1 MDNKDSVLE
10 TLQAEAEE
18 ANLALEMYRMMID
31 ESAELEDE
39 TGGDS
44 AKDDYH
50 VTNELKERCLGRI
63 RSIRKKQRWGKTGKK
78 VIKILNTVAVCTL
91 IIILV
96 STVLITSVEA
106 LRVPVYNFL
115 IENMGDH
122 YSLAFVESSEI
133 KAAPTWIPEGYKLTS
148 ASSTGTKEYEN
159 GSGGYISFSY
169 DDLSATIDVD
179 NEGDT
184 ELVNVSGRSVLVS
197 ARDDEIFAI
206 WVIEE
211 KEIACTLCLYGE
223 SLDTATKIIEN
234 VK

>member
-1 MDNKDSVLE
+1 MDNKDSMLE

-106 LRVPVYNFL
+106 LRVPVYKYGKL
-115 IENMGDH
+115 
-122 YSLAFVESSEI
+122 

-169 DDLSATIDVD
+169 DDLSTTIDAD